1 MVQIDAIGVGLASA
15 AGPFLP
21 VFLTRLGATNGQV
34 GLLSSMPAIA
44 GLIFALQ
51 IGSFLQGQKNIVPW
65 FSRARLLVLSAYA
78 GTGLVT
84 ILVPPQYAVAAVLM
98 IWALVTV
105 PQTVVNICFSVVMS
119 NVAGPRLRYDLMSR
133 RWTILGFTTAIC
145 TALVGQVLELMDF
158 PVNYQ
163 VVFIAL
169 SLGGLI
175 SFYFSSHIDLPDV
188 VIPARPRQSLAAR
201 LRGYRDL
208 VRSNQPFL
216 SFVSRRLVFMFGQ
229 SFAAPLFPLFY
240 VRILD
245 APDASIGLIT
255 TASTAAAML
264 GYAIWVRVN
273 RKHGSRLVL
282 LCTTFALSLY
292 PIVTAMNRSVEWMIA
307 LAAVAGV
314 FAAGLN
320 LVFFDQLM
328 RTVPDEF
335 SATFVSIAQ
344 MLSYS
349 AAVVAPLLSTWLSTY
364 IGIPAALVV
373 AGLVTMAGFV
383 LFALNRH
390 GSVAEAG

>member
-1 MVQIDAIGVGLASA
+1 MPSLSVSTAPTDATPAQRRNFLMVQIDAIGVGLASA

-21 VFLTRLGATNGQV
+21 VFLTRLGATNGQI

-84 ILVPPQYAVAAVLM
+84 VLVPQQYAVTAVLL
-98 IWALVTV
+98 IWALVTI

-119 NVAGPRLRYDLMSR
+119 SVAGPRLRYDLMSR
-133 RWTILGFTTAIC
+133 RWTILGLTTAVC
-145 TALVGQVLELMDF
+145 TALVGQILELMNF

-188 VIPARPRQSLAAR
+188 VIPPRPKQSLTER

-208 VRSNQPFL
+208 VQSNAPFL

-245 APDASIGLIT
+245 APDASIGSDHHGIDGIRYVWLCH
-255 TASTAAAML
+255 L
-264 GYAIWVRVN
+264 GARQPKARLSPGLAVHNIRSGAVSDPDGDESQRRGDDRSGWVCRCLL
-273 RKHGSRLVL
+273 GGPQSRLL
-282 LCTTFALSLY
+282 
-292 PIVTAMNRSVEWMIA
+292 
-307 LAAVAGV
+307 
-314 FAAGLN
+314 
-320 LVFFDQLM
+320 
-328 RTVPDEF
+328 
-335 SATFVSIAQ
+335 
-344 MLSYS
+344 
-349 AAVVAPLLSTWLSTY
+349 
-364 IGIPAALVV
+364 
-373 AGLVTMAGFV
+373 
-383 LFALNRH
+383 
-390 GSVAEAG
+390 